1 MRLAVSLILL
11 ALVPL
16 CLRPQG
22 RTIGLESWQA
32 ETVLTEQQAEAAI
45 AGVAFR
51 AYELP
56 EAVVRRMRGASLPSA
71 NCPITPAML
80 RYLPLIHRT
89 ADGTIKTGE
98 MVVAKEI
105 AADVAGIFLRLYREG
120 YPIER
125 IRLIDDYGASDEKSM
140 EANNTSAFCYR
151 QVSGTRRLSKHSR
164 GLAIDINPLY
174 NPCFHYSR
182 GKNGQ
187 RTRRITRVQPASATP
202 YTDRKKPFCY
212 KIEPADMA
220 VTLFK
225 QKGFGWG
232 GDWRSMKDYQ
242 HFEK

>member
-1 MRLAVSLILL
+1 MRLAITLILL
-11 ALVPL
+11 AAMPL
-16 CLRPQG
+16 CLLSQSRNVG
-22 RTIGLESWQA
+22 IGDWKA
-32 ETVLTEQQAEAAI
+32 ETVLTEQEAEAAI
-45 AGVAFR
+45 SSVAFR

-56 EAVVRRMRGASLPSA
+56 DEVVRRMRGASMPA
-71 NCPITPAML
+71 EDCPITPAML
-80 RYLPLIHRT
+80 RYLPLLHRT

-105 AADVAGIFLRLYREG
+105 AGDVAAIFLRLYREG

-187 RTRRITRVQPASATP
+187 PTRRITRVQPASATP
-202 YTDRKKPFCY
+202 YTDRTKAFGY
-212 KIEPADMA
+212 KIEAADLA
-220 VTLFK
+220 VKLFK
-225 QKGFGWG
+225 EKGFRWG